1 MSVFKKAQIG
11 SLVALKTLAA
21 QRKCFVR
28 VAISNYCGA
37 RLAWLWKTINSF
49 EPLFPNFVGRL
60 ELFTTT
66 GMRKHNFIKLF
77 KKYKQQDT
85 ETIAHFPLTVTIE
98 IRGEGENDDLNLRMD
113 VFWQTQVWKKTTAN
127 TKRQLDTTAYFPLS
141 VNIEIR
147 GELLCLLLLCGRNLE
162 LLVVHEEF
170 HSVRKAMLRLLAPS
184 LAHTNSLFRVYA
196 STGM

>member
-1 MSVFKKAQIG
+1 MFQHGSDCERAFFLQPVAMAYFHLQSTLKLGVEGGSEDSQIRTGVFFAD
-11 SLVALKTLAA
+11 
-21 QRKCFVR
+21 
-28 VAISNYCGA
+28 
-37 RLAWLWKTINSF
+37 
-49 EPLFPNFVGRL
+49 
-60 ELFTTT
+60 T

-77 KKYKQQDT
+77 KMYKQQDT

-113 VFWQTQVWKKTTAN
+113 VFRQTQIWKKITAN